1 MSVLAKL
8 SMRNR
13 ALIALVTV
21 VVAIFGGIALN
32 GLKQELA
39 PSIQLPQLTI
49 ITAYPGA
56 SPDVV
61 NTDVSTPVE
70 TAIQGIT
77 GLESTSTTSSTGISR
92 VTASFTFG
100 TDLAFAEQKLLSA
113 VNRVAPD
120 LPEDVEPQVVA
131 FSFDDLPV
139 LAVAVTGADDPA
151 SSPAR
156 RCRRSATST
165 ACATRPSS
173 ATRADGS

>member
-61 NTDVSTPVE
+61 DADVSTPVE

-77 GLESTSTTSSTGISR
+77 GLESTSTTSSTGFSR

-113 VNRVAPD
+113 V
-120 LPEDVEPQVVA
+120 L
-131 FSFDDLPV
+131 
-139 LAVAVTGADDPA
+139 
-151 SSPAR
+151 
-156 RCRRSATST
+156 
-165 ACATRPSS
+165 
-173 ATRADGS
+173 